1 MNPNVY
7 EYQKK
12 RHISRKYE
20 LINLMGGKCTIC
32 GYDKNYASL
41 EFHHLIPKEKE
52 FPLDARHLSN
62 SSITSL
68 LKEAK
73 KCILLCANCHRE
85 LHNPDF
91 NKDKLQLMDIDK
103 KTLVKKQK
111 KQSICPVCGKSFDK
125 SNGKIFCSKECRIK
139 QKGYPSKEEVIIKY
153 EELKSQQKVADFYGL
168 TRKIIVNILKT

>member
-20 LINLMGGKCTIC
+20 LINLMGGKCIIC

-41 EFHHLIPKEKE
+41 EFHHLNPKEKE

-68 LKEAK
+68 LTEAK

-91 NKDKLQLMDIDK
+91 NKDKLQYVLYVENHLIKVM
-103 KTLVKKQK
+103 VKYFVQK
-111 KQSICPVCGKSFDK
+111 NV
-125 SNGKIFCSKECRIK
+125 E
-139 QKGYPSKEEVIIKY
+139 
-153 EELKSQQKVADFYGL
+153 
-168 TRKIIVNILKT
+168 

>member
-7 EYQKK
+7 EYQK
-12 RHISRKYE
+12 RRYISRKHE

-41 EFHHLIPKEKE
+41 DFHHINPKEKE

-103 KTLVKKQK
+103 KTLVKKEK

-125 SNGKIFCSKECRIK
+125 SNGKIFCSNSFVNSFESKLSKYFLTSIFGLSLRICC
-139 QKGYPSKEEVIIKY
+139 
-153 EELKSQQKVADFYGL
+153 
-168 TRKIIVNILKT
+168 NILLLTYI